1 MIKCIKAERKSI
13 TSDKP
18 FSKVVT
24 SLKIAIKLFDG
35 FHA

>member
-1 MIKCIKAERKSI
+1 MYKSRKSI
-13 TSDKP
+13 TSDKL

-24 SLKIAIKLFDG
+24 SLKIAIKLFEG